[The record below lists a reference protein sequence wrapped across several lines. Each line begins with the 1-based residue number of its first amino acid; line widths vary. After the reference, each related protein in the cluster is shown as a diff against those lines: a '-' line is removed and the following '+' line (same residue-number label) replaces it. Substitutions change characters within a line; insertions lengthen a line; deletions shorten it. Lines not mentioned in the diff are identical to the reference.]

1 MDFDR
6 RCDILE
12 DKNTVKA
19 KQVNRQKC
27 QDLTGKI
34 QRYQGQAGENQRNV
48 PRIRPCCP
56 FCAFGRYSRNLSA
69 TCDALGLPDIIEN
82 AQVATLLNTVLVPRN
97 MWRL

>member
-34 QRYQGQAGENQRNV
+34 QRYQGQAGKIREMCQESDRVV
-48 PRIRPCCP
+48 PFVRSEGIPGI
-56 FCAFGRYSRNLSA
+56 F
-69 TCDALGLPDIIEN
+69 
-82 AQVATLLNTVLVPRN
+82 LLRVTPWVYLISLR
-97 MWRL
+97 MLR